1 MRDYGYL
8 IPANAKRG
16 QLIFNFFRPIDL
28 LVFGIGATISIIWLI
43 FVNMGGTFIVLLACV
58 PLLISTLLVV
68 PIPNYHNTLV
78 ALQSIIKYYKG
89 NNKLAIEY
97 VNKALE
103 MNPDDERLKKNKQ
116 IFESNIRK

>member
-89 NNKLAIEY
+89 NNKYKWRGWCIY
-97 VNKALE
+97 
-103 MNPDDERLKKNKQ
+103 DED
-116 IFESNIRK
+116 RK

>member
-8 IPANAKRG
+8 IPANSKRG

-43 FVNMGGTFIVLLACV
+43 FVNTGGTFIVLLACV

-78 ALQSIIKYYKG
+78 ALQSIIKYYKE
-89 NNKLAIEY
+89 NNKYKWRGWCIY
-97 VNKALE
+97 
-103 MNPDDERLKKNKQ
+103 DEGSK
-116 IFESNIRK
+116 